1 MLATIQFNNKIFLV
15 ANKINNVL
23 TNRFLPPELQTMQ
36 LLSTYVVP

>member
-15 ANKINNVL
+15 ANKINVL